1 MDRNEDLEY
10 ILRTLIGERP
20 EYSALE
26 IPPSFEEWQRMMRVL
41 LNVREPRPV
50 SAEFLAAQNE
60 ELRLQLQDKGTVSGG
75 GT

>member
-1 MDRNEDLEY
+1 MDRNENLGY
-10 ILRTLIGERP
+10 ILRTLIDERP

-26 IPPSFEEWQRMMRVL
+26 IPPSLEERQRMMRVL
-41 LNVREPRPV
+41 PNVREPRLV